1 MKSSNLSNLIQDAVE
16 YGSASASAGKWQ
28 AVCVRG
34 EHVFDPNF
42 LVQVF
47 HHGTHMFDARMTETL
62 CDASARSADVVMAV
76 DPGYGSTSDRCGVRR
91 ITEGAYVEG
100 IGYKELYGEG

>member
-16 YGSASASAGKWQ
+16 YRRASASAGKGV
-28 AVCVRG
+28 AVLVQG
-34 EHVFDPNF
+34 DPVFDRAMI
-42 LVQVF
+42 VEVW

-91 ITEGAYVEG
+91 ITEGAYAEG
-100 IGYKELYGEG
+100 IGYKELYGE

>member
-16 YGSASASAGKWQ
+16 YRRASASAGKWV
-28 AVCVRG
+28 AVLVQG
-34 EHVFDPNF
+34 DPVFDRAMI
-42 LVQVF
+42 VEVW
-47 HHGTHMFDARMTETL
+47 HHGTHMFDARMGHKDFT
-62 CDASARSADVVMAV
+62 ASEAVTPV

-100 IGYKELYGEG
+100 IGYKELYGE